1 MSFASKIDVGTSVLG
16 SDQLKA
22 SPVASALCKVA
33 PVEKE
38 PSCQPA
44 KHLPTLHF
52 AKHLPTLHL
61 IDLTSALHPAACMC
75 STFILKSFSN
85 KLVVDGDV
93 LSAVGSTQFSGNKTQ
108 VLRDLSGPSPLVNLF
123 CKTITMK
130 TVGLVNQG

>member
-38 PSCQPA
+38 ASCQPA

-52 AKHLPTLHL
+52 AKTSSYFASHRFDKCPT
-61 IDLTSALHPAACMC
+61 PC
-75 STFILKSFSN
+75 SMHVF
-85 KLVVDGDV
+85 
-93 LSAVGSTQFSGNKTQ
+93 
-108 VLRDLSGPSPLVNLF
+108 NLYSQIIF
-123 CKTITMK
+123 K
-130 TVGLVNQG
+130 

>member
-38 PSCQPA
+38 P
-44 KHLPTLHF
+44 
-52 AKHLPTLHL
+52 KHLPTLHL

-123 CKTITMK
+123 CNTITMK
-130 TVGLVNQG
+130 TVGLVTKG